1 MIKII
6 ALLIRSDF
14 NKVLMN
20 QGKNSRILEMTTPP
34 KKKKKKCGPLI
45 VGFYLSYVDIKVEDG
60 DSDEIVLVVLAVPSY
75 PRE

>member
-34 KKKKKKCGPLI
+34 QKKKKKCGPLI